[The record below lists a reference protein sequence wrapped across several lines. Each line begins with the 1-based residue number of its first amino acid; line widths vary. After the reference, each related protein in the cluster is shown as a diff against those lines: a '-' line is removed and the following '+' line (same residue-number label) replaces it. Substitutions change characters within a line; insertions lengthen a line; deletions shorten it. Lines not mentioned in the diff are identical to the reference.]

1 MAERRMFAKAVVG
14 SDRFRE
20 LAPASQALYL
30 QLSMAADDEGF
41 LRNAKST
48 ARAIGAG
55 VKELEELVR
64 ARLLLRF
71 DSGVMLLRHW
81 LVSNAIRADRRRG
94 TACIAEREM
103 VTLNR
108 NGVYCLRTEADVCPA
123 VSVPHEEAAR
133 PSEAAGQSADS
144 GPCSAGASFPSADKR
159 RPPSPAS
166 AFSTP
171 HMVDSW
177 QPNDSQMPKA
187 DSQMPKADNQMPKAD
202 SQMPKADSQFPSQ
215 VRLGKVRLGKVR
227 LGKVRSGEI
236 RSGKK
241 EREGRRW
248 ASPLPL
254 SVLFFPTWVNGDGA
268 ACRRQGLRA
277 PPG

>member
-55 VKELEELVR
+55 ARELEELVR

-108 NGVYCLRTEADVCPA
+108 NGVYCLRTEAKISPA
-123 VSVPHEEAAR
+123 MSIKAA
-133 PSEAAGQSADS
+133 EQEQSADS

-171 HMVDSW
+171 HMADSW

-187 DSQMPKADNQMPKAD
+187 DSQMPKAD

-215 VRLGKVRLGKVR
+215 VRLGKVR

-248 ASPLPL
+248 ASPLPP